1 MIIWITGISGA
12 GKTTLAL
19 EVLKKLRNKHKNV
32 VSLDGDIVRDL
43 FENNL
48 NYDINSRIT
57 QIKRLQKLSL
67 FLQSQN
73 IIVVVS
79 ALYSSANLLR
89 WNRKN
94 FKSYFEI
101 YLDASLDLVI
111 KRDVKGLY
119 KKFKE
124 GKEKNIVGIDIPW
137 NPPLNFDLKIKMDE
151 MFSVKQTINII
162 SEKLR
167 IFD

>member
-19 EVLKKLRNKHKNV
+19 EVLKKLKEKHKNV
-32 VSLDGDIVRDL
+32 VNLDGDIIRDL
-43 FENNL
+43 FDNDL
-48 NYDINSRIT
+48 NYDIKSRIQ

-67 FLQSQN
+67 FLQTQN

-79 ALYSSANLLR
+79 ALYSSAGLLR
-89 WNRKN
+89 WNRRN

-101 YLDASLDLVI
+101 YLDVSLDLVV
-111 KRDVKGLY
+111 KRDVKGIY

-137 NPPLNFDLKIKMDE
+137 NPPLNFDLKINMDKSISIKDT
-151 MFSVKQTINII
+151 MSII
-162 SEKLR
+162 SKKLK

>member
-19 EVLKKLRNKHKNV
+19 EVLNKLREKHENV
-32 VSLDGDIVRDL
+32 VNLDGDIIRDL
-43 FENNL
+43 FGNDL
-48 NYDINSRIT
+48 NYDIKSRII

-79 ALYSSANLLR
+79 ALYSSADLLN
-89 WNRKN
+89 WNRRN
-94 FKSYFEI
+94 FKNYFEI
-101 YLDASLDLVI
+101 YLEVSLEIVM
-111 KRDVKGLY
+111 KRDIKGIY
-119 KKFKE
+119 KRFKE

-137 NPPLNFDLKIKMDE
+137 NPPLNFDLKINMDKAISIKDT
-151 MFSVKQTINII
+151 MNII
-162 SEKLR
+162 SKKLN
-167 IFD
+167 IF